1 VVVVAVDRP
10 DRAEAAVSAARAA
23 YPQAL
28 VVARAHD
35 NARRSKL
42 KQLGA
47 SVVVTETLEL
57 SLGLAE
63 AALLRL
69 DVSEEVAFKALASS
83 RQQPTDSTAGH
94 QKS

>member
-1 VVVVAVDRP
+1 M
-10 DRAEAAVSAARAA
+10 SAARAA

-35 NARRSKL
+35 NDRRPKL

-57 SLGLAE
+57 GLGLAE

-69 DVSEEVAFKALASS
+69 DVPEEVACEALASS
-83 RQQPTDSTAGH
+83 RRQDPNRPSERPKT
-94 QKS
+94 